1 MFPPSCALPH
11 LGKVSRQPHLAALT
25 QRAQQACVAD
35 EQLDGPLSEG
45 LSALIDEV
53 RTLEVSEVV
62 SHHSRDEALHLLH
75 VEWARNIWLTWAGQ
89 RPIKQT
95 NKHTCRLKQLHFI
108 RGYKYWISNNFCL
121 KGTIV
126 EMFYALVLWLL
137 FLKVC
142 KTHDKSSYMLQQSPS
157 LDHTFQCWWVLVVFH
172 VSRNGT
178 SWPVQAQDEQ
188 GGRLHRPVRAG
199 L

>member
-75 VEWARNIWLTWAGQ
+75 VE
-89 RPIKQT
+89 
-95 NKHTCRLKQLHFI
+95 
-108 RGYKYWISNNFCL
+108 
-121 KGTIV
+121 
-126 EMFYALVLWLL
+126 
-137 FLKVC
+137 
-142 KTHDKSSYMLQQSPS
+142 
-157 LDHTFQCWWVLVVFH
+157 
-172 VSRNGT
+172 
-178 SWPVQAQDEQ
+178 
-188 GGRLHRPVRAG
+188 
-199 L
+199 